1 MSGQAPRVRRRRT
14 ISSPSSEP
22 LALAGL
28 WESNANQETKEMENS
43 ATIIVGP
50 ANEWMSRHTKK
61 G

>member
-1 MSGQAPRVRRRRT
+1 
-14 ISSPSSEP
+14 
-22 LALAGL
+22 LAGL